1 MAFAD
6 LASNQMVDENNAST
20 GGFVS
25 IGPKNPA
32 NQCYTKAQ
40 ALAAYSLSAANMS
53 GYADNQL
60 VPKSAWA
67 TGVVSYPFN
76 FINTS
81 SNSVTPPASC
91 GITLNV
97 GVNTMTLYSGD
108 ATLVVNSV
116 LYTSAAL
123 TNGTQYNGGGW
134 YYKGPNNST
143 YKIHTSGI
151 IMQIISCANPFG
163 GTLVLNI
170 PGYGLVGPNSP
181 GSNVMSI
188 PNGSSIGC
196 VNQSTTEVIIFN
208 NASLSA
214 PYPIL
219 ATSGAGRL
227 MQFASSSP
235 VHFNTCVQGGDV
247 IPLNINAYSVSFGKD
262 SGSGLVILSLETL
275 NNSGAAQQFYWSFNI

>member
-6 LASNQMVDENNAST
+6 LAANQMVDENNAST

-25 IGPKNPA
+25 IGPKNPG

-53 GYADNQL
+53 GYANNQL

-97 GVNTMTLYSGD
+97 GVNTMTLYSGS
-108 ATLVVNSV
+108 ATLAVNSV

-123 TNGTQYNGGGW
+123 TGGTEYNGGGW

-143 YKIHTSGI
+143 YKIHTSGT

-163 GTLVLNI
+163 GILRLNI
-170 PGYGLVGPNSP
+170 PGYGIVAPTSP
-181 GSNVMSI
+181 GSGVMSI
-188 PNGSSIGC
+188 ANNASMQII
-196 VNQSTTEVIIFN
+196 NQSTTEVIIFN
-208 NASLSA
+208 NASLA
-214 PYPIL
+214 PPYPVV
-219 ATSGAGRL
+219 ATSGAGRC
-227 MQFASSSP
+227 MQFASTFV
-235 VHFNTCVQGGDV
+235 VHFNTCVQGGEV
-247 IPLNINAYSVSFGKD
+247 IPLNTNAYNVSFGKD
-262 SGSGLVILSLETL
+262 SGSGLMVLSLETL
-275 NNSGAAQQFYWSFNI
+275 NNSGAAQQFYWTFNI